1 MKGIRAMNKEFFSA
15 ALLAVAALAGCTQP
29 VPDAPP
35 LAGARMGGPFSLVNQ
50 DGKTVTDRD
59 FAGQYRLIYFGYSF
73 CPDVCPVD
81 IQTLMQGLTQFEKAD
96 AKAAAKLAPIFIT
109 VDPKRD
115 TPAVLKQFV
124 GAFHPRLIGLTGS
137 DAQIAEVAK
146 RYAAV
151 YQVAEGGSA
160 DAYLV
165 DHSRT
170 AVLYGPDGK
179 PIALIAQDGTPA
191 AIAAE
196 LARWVR

>member
-1 MKGIRAMNKEFFSA
+1 MKVIHAMNKEIFPA
-15 ALLAVAALAGCTQP
+15 ALLALAVLAGCSSP
-29 VPDAPP
+29 VTVEPP
-35 LAGARMGGPFSLVNQ
+35 LAGARMGGAFTLVNQ
-50 DGKTVTDRD
+50 DGKTVTERD
-59 FAGQYRLIYFGYSF
+59 FAGRYRLIYFGYSY

-81 IQTLMQGLTQFEKAD
+81 VQTLMQGLSQFEKTD
-96 AKAAAKLAPIFIT
+96 AEAAAKLAPIFIT

-115 TPAVLKQFV
+115 TPVVLKQFV
-124 GAFHPRLIGLTGS
+124 SAFHPRLVGLTGS

-179 PIALIAQDGTPA
+179 PIALIAQDA
-191 AIAAE
+191 EASAIASE